1 MYRDCCVAIPHGATG
16 LYADCDYGISRSYS
30 HLLFLNRLVIVSS
43 SEDHSEEYVS
53 EETTSSFFESFVKV
67 FGMP

>member
-1 MYRDCCVAIPHGATG
+1 MIVVWFFLVVRQPCLQFVTMVFPGHTQ
-16 LYADCDYGISRSYS
+16 
-30 HLLFLNRLVIVSS
+30 LLFLNLLVIVSS